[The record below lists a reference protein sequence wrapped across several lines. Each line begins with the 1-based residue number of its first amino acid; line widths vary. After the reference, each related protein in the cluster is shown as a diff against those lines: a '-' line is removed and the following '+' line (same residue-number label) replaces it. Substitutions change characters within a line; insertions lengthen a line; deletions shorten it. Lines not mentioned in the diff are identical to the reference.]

1 MRTSK
6 KHYILLVMVL
16 VLTLLTGCSSNGQIN
31 YYNIKGTI
39 TTEDFNN
46 PIENAKVSIEGKS
59 TRTNQDGNYS
69 INKISEGTHTWKVSH
84 AEYNDYIEE
93 IIIDNDK
100 IINTSLSLQ
109 TSDVS
114 VSGVINIYNSSVKYS
129 LGNVETANSNNI
141 LESTGSTT
149 SANNKYKKGEIIVNF
164 KTSVNNQGIQ
174 KFEKDKGLKRIK
186 SLNIKNN
193 NIKIYKLPE
202 TKGVLKAVERFNKL
216 KNVKWAEPNYIYS
229 LSYKPNDE
237 YYNNQW
243 GNRRVNLEAAWDIVN
258 ESRNVKVAVIDSG
271 IIPNH
276 EDLEA
281 NINFIDG
288 KDFVDDDNEPIDES
302 TNYSHGTHVSGIIGA
317 VGNNGIG
324 VAGVTWRTE
333 LLPIRVFDNDDPASS
348 VVVAEAIDYAVEQN
362 VDIINMSFAGPN
374 ESSAIYEAI
383 KNAYN
388 QGIIMVAASG
398 NAGNNE
404 VQYPARHPE
413 TIAVGATDVNN
424 NITDYSNT
432 GPNLDLVAP
441 GGNEYSYIL
450 STSGTYD
457 GQSTEYIY
465 LSGTSMSTPYVSG
478 VAALLLANGVSHTNI
493 SDRLTSTAVDLWTT
507 GKDDIYGYG
516 LVDAYGALLNQE
528 LKRPYV
534 FAASKE
540 NGSFKLK
547 SELITMNKDGSYQL
561 DEVAAGNLYLL
572 AWRDVNE
579 NQIID
584 AGDYYGEYDSQIDFQ
599 AGGTYINKD
608 IDMFYIPQEDN
619 TNIEVNGLMEIEN
632 M

>member
-6 KHYILLVMVL
+6 KYYILVVMVL
-16 VLTLLTGCSSNGQIN
+16 VLILLTGCSSNGQLN

-39 TTEDFNN
+39 TTEGFNN
-46 PIENAKVSIEGKS
+46 PIENAEVSIEGKS
-59 TRTNQDGNYS
+59 TRTNQDGYYS
-69 INKISEGTHTWKVSH
+69 IKKISEGTHNWKVSH
-84 AEYNDYIEE
+84 AEYNDYSGE

-100 IINTSLSLQ
+100 IINSTLSLQ
-109 TSDVS
+109 TSNVS
-114 VSGVINIYNSSVKYS
+114 VNGVVHIYNSSVKYS
-129 LGNVETANSNNI
+129 LGNLETANSNNI

-164 KTSVNNQGIQ
+164 KTSVNNRGIQ
-174 KFEKDKGLKRIK
+174 KFEKDKGLNRIK

-193 NIKIYKLPE
+193 NIKIYKLPK

-216 KNVKWAEPNYIYS
+216 NSVKWAEPNYIYS

-324 VAGVTWRTE
+324 IAGVTWRTE

-413 TIAVGATDVNN
+413 TIVVGATDVNN

-432 GPNLDLVAP
+432 GSNLDLVAP
-441 GGNEYSYIL
+441 GGNQYGQIY
-450 STSGTYD
+450 STSGINQD
-457 GQSTEYIY
+457 YIY

-478 VAALLLANGVSHTNI
+478 VAALLLANGVKLTSVRK
-493 SDRLTSTAVDLWTT
+493 RLTSTAVDLGTT
-507 GKDDIYGYG
+507 GEDNIYGYG
-516 LVDAYGALLNQE
+516 LVDAYGALLNKK

-534 FAASKE
+534 FAATKE
-540 NGSFKLK
+540 NGSFNLK
-547 SELITMNKDGSYQL
+547 SELIIMNKDGSYQL
-561 DEVAAGNLYLL
+561 DEVATGKLYLL

-579 NQIID
+579 NQTID

-599 AGGTYINKD
+599 AGGTYSNKD
-608 IDMFYIPQEDN
+608 IDMFYVPDEDD

-632 M
+632 R